1 MEHKNTF
8 LNISLIIATLIFLG
22 LIAVRLIGEYKI
34 TYIFPL
40 DTSND
45 ISSYL
50 GILHFFN
57 KYGFLNTAPEWYG
70 GIEVLKLYSPGWFF
84 FTLPLLKFF
93 GDVKIAAYAS
103 LIILYL
109 IGLIVVMIF
118 ANSQRFTKLEGIFLY
133 SLLFGNSL
141 AIGDFIRNGRLP
153 ALFGWIAMVGI
164 MAIILKY
171 KDKHIDI
178 AFYLLF
184 IPTCFI
190 ALIAHAQETLLAGFS
205 IIPLILIKPWRER
218 IHIFLSGM
226 AATIFALFW
235 LIPFLKGLRNST
247 IDNFAFTNAILD
259 FKGVWAFKNIGLFVM
274 IFGFIIMVLLHLREA
289 KWKSKEIWFY
299 SPFILLAII
308 IATKAI
314 VYVPFM
320 NIIYLNT
327 YSLLFLLLASYLF
340 LKDKPLKNIAAIII
354 VLMAIANV
362 LITHYHTP
370 YFAEHSA
377 IAEDT
382 LNAME
387 HVNGT
392 YLIISSNDPSAYTR
406 AFYSYGAIYLNLTT
420 ASGWSTHE
428 VSKKWWAD
436 LTKISDGIKKEDC
449 KLFLEGATKT
459 GTTEFIAYKDN
470 CQRLKECEL
479 SEKYFNQNACLY
491 VL

>member
-1 MEHKNTF
+1 MEKMNLFKTCM
-8 LNISLIIATLIFLG
+8 IIATVIFLG
-22 LIAVRLIGEYKI
+22 LIAVRLIDEYKI
-34 TYIFPL
+34 TYTFPL

-57 KYGFLNTAPEWYG
+57 KYGFLNIAPEWYG

-93 GDVKIAAYAS
+93 GDVKTAAYAS

-141 AIGDFIRNGRLP
+141 AMGDFIRNGRLP
-153 ALFGWIAMVGI
+153 ALFGWIAMIAI
-164 MAIILKY
+164 MAIVLKY
-171 KDKHIDI
+171 KDKHIDYK
-178 AFYLLF
+178 FYLLF

-190 ALIAHAQETLLAGFS
+190 ALISHPQETLLTGFS
-205 IIPLILIKPWRER
+205 IIPLILIKPWKER
-218 IHIFLSGM
+218 IQILLSGI
-226 AATIFALFW
+226 AATILASFW
-235 LIPFLKGLRNST
+235 LIPFLKGIKDST
-247 IDNFAFTNAILD
+247 LGNFVFTSAIFD
-259 FKGVWAFKNIGLFVM
+259 FKGAWAFKNIGLFVI
-274 IFGFIIMVLLHLREA
+274 IFGFIIMVLLHLKNV
-289 KWKSKEIWFY
+289 KWKNKEILFY
-299 SPFILLAII
+299 SPFILLAITI
-308 IATKAI
+308 ITKI
-314 VYVPFM
+314 IFYVPFM
-320 NIIYLNT
+320 NQVYLNS
-327 YSLLFLLLASYLF
+327 YSLFFLLLAAYLF
-340 LKDKPLKNIAAIII
+340 LKNKPLKNVAAIII
-354 VLMAIANV
+354 ILMAIANV

-370 YFAEHSA
+370 YFVEHST

-382 LNAME
+382 LDAMK

-392 YLIISSNDPSAYTR
+392 YIIFSSNDPSAYTR

-428 VSKKWWAD
+428 VSKEWWAKQ
-436 LTKISDGIKKEDC
+436 TKMSEGIKNKDC

-470 CQRLKECEL
+470 CQRLKECGL

-491 VL
+491 AL